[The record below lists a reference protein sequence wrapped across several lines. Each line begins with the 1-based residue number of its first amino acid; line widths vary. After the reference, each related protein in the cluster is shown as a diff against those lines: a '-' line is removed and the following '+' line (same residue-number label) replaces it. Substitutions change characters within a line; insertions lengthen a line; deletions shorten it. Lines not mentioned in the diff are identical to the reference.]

1 MKNIFLTGISGCGKS
16 TLINKILDT
25 LKIKYSGYRT
35 RPYFIKDIN
44 KGFYM
49 EGYIKSKNNFSPIS
63 VKFENEK
70 PIPILETFEVL
81 GCEILRESIK
91 YSNTK
96 LILMDEIGI
105 LEDGALE
112 FKKEIINCIESKKI
126 VLGVI
131 KKKDNSFLNYLKNRK
146 DIIVF
151 DIENK
156 NNQQLDEIYF
166 YILEEIKKYIGR

>member
-25 LKIKYSGYRT
+25 LNIKYSGYRT
-35 RPYFIKDIN
+35 KPYFIKDLN

-49 EGYIKSKNNFSPIS
+49 EGYIKAKNNFSPIS
-63 VKFENEK
+63 VKFENKK

-81 GCEILRESIK
+81 GCEILRKSIK

-96 LILMDEIGI
+96 LILMDEIGV
-105 LEDGALE
+105 LEDSALE
-112 FKKEIINCIESKKI
+112 FKKEIINCLESKKI

-131 KKKDNSFLNYLKNRK
+131 KKKDNDFLNYLKNRK

-156 NNQQLDEIYF
+156 SNKQLEDIYF
-166 YILEEIKKYIGR
+166 YILEEIKNI